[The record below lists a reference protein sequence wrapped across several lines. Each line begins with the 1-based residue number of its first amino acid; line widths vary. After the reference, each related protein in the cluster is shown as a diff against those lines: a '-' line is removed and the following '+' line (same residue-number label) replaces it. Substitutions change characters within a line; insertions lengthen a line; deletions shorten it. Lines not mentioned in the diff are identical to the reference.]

1 MSLLKQA
8 DFLSV
13 RTRDLSWL
21 DASGNQPIAHSLLT
35 IGQIP
40 RMPDRASWTL
50 DLSLNTLTLGG
61 DGVLTCS
68 GDLLLANGVVV
79 ESGGSGSVGPTGPAS
94 SVVGATG
101 ATGAMGP
108 AGPTGA
114 VGAIGGIGTIGPT
127 GVSGPVGGSG
137 SMGDTGDTGPT
148 GADGPQGEMGATGP
162 TGPNE
167 AANAPTAV
175 YALGAPF
182 LPPGIP
188 FTRYIGLFGAPGDY
202 VVCGTLT
209 FNGPIQFT
217 GGLPRIS
224 ILTTAPGGLLP
235 YVCRSI
241 TYLTYDLQPAFI
253 PFSFVCNN
261 AQDVIIEMADCVVG
275 IVPSFARQAL
285 IDYTYL

>member
-1 MSLLKQA
+1 
-8 DFLSV
+8 
-13 RTRDLSWL
+13 
-21 DASGNQPIAHSLLT
+21 
-35 IGQIP
+35 
-40 RMPDRASWTL
+40 MPDRASWTL

-68 GDLLLANGVVV
+68 GDLLLVNGIVAG
-79 ESGGSGSVGPTGPAS
+79 SGGSGSVGPTGPAS

-108 AGPTGA
+108 AGMIGA
-114 VGAIGGIGTIGPT
+114 VGAIGGIGTIGPM
-127 GVSGPVGGSG
+127 GPIGPVGGSG
-137 SMGDTGDTGPT
+137 SMGDTGDVGPT
-148 GADGPQGEMGATGP
+148 GEDGPHGDTGPTGP
-162 TGPNE
+162 TGPNG
-167 AANAPTAV
+167 AATVPTKTSR
-175 YALGAPF
+175 GAPF

-188 FTRYIGLFGAPGDY
+188 FTRYMGLFGAPGDY

-209 FNGPIQFT
+209 FNGPVQFT

-235 YVCRSI
+235 YVRRSI

-261 AQDVIIEMADCVVG
+261 AQDVIIEMGDCVVG
-275 IVPSFARQAL
+275 LVPSFARQAL